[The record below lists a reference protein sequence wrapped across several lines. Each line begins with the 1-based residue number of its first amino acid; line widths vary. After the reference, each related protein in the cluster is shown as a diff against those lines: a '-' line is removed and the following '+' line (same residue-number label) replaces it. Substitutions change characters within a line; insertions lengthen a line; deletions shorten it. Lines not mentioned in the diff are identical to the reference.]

1 MNLPFTIDQFMEV
14 FKTYN
19 LAIWPTQII
28 AYLLGVAVLFLT
40 FRPTAYS
47 GRVISAIL
55 SCFWILN
62 GAAYH
67 LTFFSRINKAAF
79 AFGALFILQ
88 GFFFFWTG
96 VIRSNLSFRTRRDP
110 SSLVG
115 LLIILYAL
123 IIYPVLGYLLGH
135 RFPSSPVFGV
145 APCPTT
151 IFTFGLLLW
160 LERKP
165 SFWLLLIPIIWAI
178 VGSSAVIVLGVRED
192 IGLITSA
199 LLSVSILLLRG
210 RKVNDLETKKISP
223 DISGG
228 SR

>member
-14 FKTYN
+14 FSTYN
-19 LAIWPTQII
+19 QAIWPTQII
-28 AYLLGVAVLFLT
+28 AYLLGVTALFLAS
-40 FRPTAYS
+40 RPTAYS

-67 LTFFSRINKAAF
+67 LTYFSRINKAAF

-88 GFFFFWTG
+88 GLLFFWAG
-96 VIRSNLSFRTRRDP
+96 VIRSNLSFRNRWDL
-110 SSLVG
+110 SSLAG
-115 LLIILYAL
+115 LLIIIYAM

-151 IFTFGLLLW
+151 IFTFGMLLW

-165 SFWLLLIPIIWAI
+165 SFRILLIPIIWAI
-178 VGSSAVIVLGVRED
+178 VGCSAVIVLGVRED
-192 IGLITSA
+192 IGLMTSA

-210 RKVNDLETKKISP
+210 WRVKDVEVK
-223 DISGG
+223 
-228 SR
+228 